1 MAISWLTALKVVPWG
16 KVLEHAP
23 GVLDKARGFIDKRRA
38 DEAQA
43 PTELAQLAKVQHEM
57 AYTLTQLAEQNLA
70 LMTAVK
76 RLQLRMKWLGAGLLL
91 ALCVCGVLA
100 ALVLE

>member
-43 PTELAQLAKVQHEM
+43 PTELAQLAKVQQEM

-76 RLQLRMKWLGAGLLL
+76 RLQLHMKWLGAGLLL

-100 ALVLE
+100 ALVVQ

>member
-23 GVLDKARGFIDKRRA
+23 SVLDKARGFIDNRRA

-43 PTELAQLAKVQHEM
+43 PTELAQLAKVQQEM

-100 ALVLE
+100 ALVVQ

>member
-1 MAISWLTALKVVPWG
+1 
-16 KVLEHAP
+16 
-23 GVLDKARGFIDKRRA
+23 
-38 DEAQA
+38 
-43 PTELAQLAKVQHEM
+43 
-57 AYTLTQLAEQNLA
+57 LAEQNLA

-100 ALVLE
+100 ALVLQ